1 MQRTGRDCIINNKE
15 GRGDAVPGTYRR
27 VRVDSC
33 TAATLLGT
41 LVD

>member
-1 MQRTGRDCIINNKE
+1 MEHKHRAKQQDRA
-15 GRGDAVPGTYRR
+15 DAQPGTYRR

-41 LVD
+41 LVPAP